1 MNQSLVKER
10 AALGGKVEEVMLQI
24 SNSEMG
30 QSESASV
37 LQSEVDRLCLNQR
50 EARMNCLL
58 SRMKER
64 DNDEKS
70 SAELGEMTAANEE
83 NLKLV
88 GPNSELKTLRQQRAV
103 KIESLEDKLKS
114 EEDDSDGDDEA
125 RDKCVRCLDKDGGGK
140 RQNEQG

>member
-88 GPNSELKTLRQQRAV
+88 GPNSELLDITPA
-103 KIESLEDKLKS
+103 ESCQNRKL
-114 EEDDSDGDDEA
+114 G
-125 RDKCVRCLDKDGGGK
+125 R
-140 RQNEQG
+140 